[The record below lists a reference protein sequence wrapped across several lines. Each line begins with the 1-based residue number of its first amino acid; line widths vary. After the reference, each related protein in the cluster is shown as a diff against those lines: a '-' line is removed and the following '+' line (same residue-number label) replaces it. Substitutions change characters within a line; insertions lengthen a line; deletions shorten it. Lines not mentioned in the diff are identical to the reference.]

1 MGFYWSCICYFYF
14 PFLKDSSG
22 QLMLREVVETQNLPS
37 SHLELRIQNLDWLCE
52 LVLISNIRNKKSK
65 KFLIKIKKKKSK
77 KNKNM
82 SWAVLSTADALEDFL
97 TYQNNNISIN
107 SNYFEECFFFF
118 WEGETILL
126 QAV

>member
-1 MGFYWSCICYFYF
+1 
-14 PFLKDSSG
+14 
-22 QLMLREVVETQNLPS
+22 
-37 SHLELRIQNLDWLCE
+37 
-52 LVLISNIRNKKSK
+52 
-65 KFLIKIKKKKSK
+65 
-77 KNKNM
+77 M